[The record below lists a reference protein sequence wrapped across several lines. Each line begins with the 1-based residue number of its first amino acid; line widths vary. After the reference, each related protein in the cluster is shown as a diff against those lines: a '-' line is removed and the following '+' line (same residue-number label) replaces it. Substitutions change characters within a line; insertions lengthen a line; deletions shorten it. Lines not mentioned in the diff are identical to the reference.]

1 MRTTLEID
9 DTLLNEV
16 VALTNAKTKG
26 KAVNKALE
34 EFLRRRRIEELREM
48 LGTMDLVDN
57 WYELRHAE
65 PR

>member
-16 VALTNAKTKG
+16 VNLTNEKTKG
-26 KAVNKALE
+26 RAVNKALE
-34 EFLRRRRIEELREM
+34 EYIRHRRIEELREM
-48 LGTMDLVDN
+48 LGTMDLVDY